1 MNVWHKRFMYL
12 QVLLLGFLLFINL
25 YDNVISY
32 VGLCVFVLLELGVLH
47 NQNKENSD
55 AVIYRKSC
63 LFAFADLFSVFVFL
77 FYFVAI
83 FINISWRIEFESII
97 GSYKYLPVLF
107 LYILIRKF
115 YIIKNY
121 SYEK

>member
-12 QVLLLGFLLFINL
+12 QILLLGFLIFINL
-25 YDNVISY
+25 YNDLFSF
-32 VGLCVFVLLELGVLH
+32 VGLSVFILFEFGVLH
-47 NQNKENSD
+47 NQNKENKD

-63 LFAFADLFSVFVFL
+63 LFAFADLFSVLIFMMYYITIFVH
-77 FYFVAI
+77 I
-83 FINISWRIEFESII
+83 TWRIEFESIV
-97 GSYKYLPVLF
+97 GSYKYLPILF
-107 LYILIRKF
+107 LYILIRKY

>member
-12 QVLLLGFLLFINL
+12 QILLLLLLTFINL
-25 YDNVISY
+25 YNDLISF
-32 VGLCVFVLLELGVLH
+32 VGLSVFILFEFGVLH
-47 NQNKENSD
+47 NQNKENKD

-63 LFAFADLFSVFVFL
+63 LFAFADLFSVLIFMI
-77 FYFVAI
+77 YYIAI
-83 FINISWRIEFESII
+83 FIQITWRIEFSIVDW
-97 GSYKYLPVLF
+97 YKYLPVLF